1 MCSWRNSSSIF
12 SISRCL
18 SCDFSVNDVKPKRA
32 YPWRTYVRVKDEKS
46 SVKMF
51 SVESLLLMSSA
62 ALIFNASMP
71 YYDIEDDKDKDSEG
85 DEEQTV

>member
-1 MCSWRNSSSIF
+1 MCTWRNSSSIF

-62 ALIFNASMP
+62 ASSSMP
-71 YYDIEDDKDKDSEG
+71 YYDIKDDKDKVSEG

>member
-62 ALIFNASMP
+62 ASASMP
-71 YYDIEDDKDKDSEG
+71 YYDIKDDKDKVSEG